1 MFTASREP
9 RAREGGPGQGG
20 EAPRGDRGCLA
31 AGPAPPPVT
40 LVFLP
45 QVQTSLTSTLGE
57 EGQGPWGGLGSYR
70 EGEDAP
76 SRDLLPSARNPSCS
90 SCRFLPVHQTSLK
103 SDQHLVSSDNKGF
116 AALRLEREL
125 NPEGTHPGQVR
136 GGAAGPS
143 RDRKGGDT
151 AR

>member
-1 MFTASREP
+1 MGG
-9 RAREGGPGQGG
+9 RAGVLGGRGAGDLAEG
-20 EAPRGDRGCLA
+20 
-31 AGPAPPPVT
+31 
-40 LVFLP
+40 
-45 QVQTSLTSTLGE
+45 S
-57 EGQGPWGGLGSYR
+57 
-70 EGEDAP
+70 
-76 SRDLLPSARNPSCS
+76 
-90 SCRFLPVHQTSLK
+90 
-103 SDQHLVSSDNKGF
+103 F